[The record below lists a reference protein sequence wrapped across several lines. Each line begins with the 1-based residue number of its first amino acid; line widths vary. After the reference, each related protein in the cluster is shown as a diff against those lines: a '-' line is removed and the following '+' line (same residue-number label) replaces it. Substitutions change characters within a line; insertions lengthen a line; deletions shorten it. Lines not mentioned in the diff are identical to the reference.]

1 MKQSSKCRLIASA
14 TALALVSAAT
24 AMAAGTPVPLGVNVV
39 NTPLPVTGS
48 VSLSGSGNVSAAQS
62 GNWSVG
68 INNGAANPVPV
79 RNVEQVPDDPFQFH
93 VCISSGAQDFSCATR
108 IIVPATVGDSQVRRM
123 TIEHV
128 TAFCTAQPS
137 TEANLGVQLATT
149 SGGTIVT
156 HGFPLNAGTVSNVL
170 GTLERDQGL
179 AQVTRL
185 YADPG
190 TEVFYGSSST
200 GITGG
205 RCDITI
211 SGVYALQ

>member
-1 MKQSSKCRLIASA
+1 L
-14 TALALVSAAT
+14 
-24 AMAAGTPVPLGVNVV
+24 
-39 NTPLPVTGS
+39 
-48 VSLSGSGNVSAAQS
+48 
-62 GNWSVG
+62 
-68 INNGAANPVPV
+68 
-79 RNVEQVPDDPFQFH
+79 
-93 VCISSGAQDFSCATR
+93 
-108 IIVPATVGDSQVRRM
+108 
-123 TIEHV
+123 
-128 TAFCTAQPS
+128 
-137 TEANLGVQLATT
+137 
-149 SGGTIVT
+149 GGTIVT

-190 TEVFYGSSST
+190 TEVIYGSSST